1 MHVQEYIKVT
11 FPDGLEKE
19 YPKGIKLINIAK
31 DFQHQHSLEIL
42 GAIVNNELKEL
53 WKELL
58 QDSKVEFIDRS
69 SSYGNR
75 FYSRSL
81 AFLFIMAAKEVF
93 KGCKV
98 TVEHSLSKG
107 FYCEVHKNIEN
118 NIPLAEEDVKKI
130 EEKMNELVRMEL
142 HFEKTRMENKDAEDL
157 FRKTGQYDKIALLKY
172 REKKYM
178 NVYSCYGYYD
188 YFYGYMVPS
197 TAYLKTFELKYY
209 PPGLIL
215 RFPEKSNPEVIP
227 PFVEQKKLFSI
238 FREFERW
245 GKILEIENV
254 SHLNDAIVENRFK
267 DLINVSEA
275 LHEKK
280 IAQIADLI
288 TNSTDK
294 KKLVLIAG
302 PSSSGKTTFA
312 QRLAVQL
319 KVNGLRPV
327 SISIDD
333 YFKNRE
339 DTPLDEKGEYDFE
352 TVDAIDIET
361 FNDVMTRLIKGELV
375 EVPTYNFHK
384 GMREWTGKKLKIDE
398 DQIIIIEGIH
408 GLNETLTQDIP
419 REKKFKVYISALTHL
434 SIDNHNRIP
443 TSDLRLIRRIVRDF
457 QFRGTDAFSTIK
469 RWDSVR
475 RGEDKYIYPFQ
486 EEADVMFNSSLV
498 YELCV
503 LKKVALPQLL
513 KINNDVPEY
522 IEAKRLIKFLNY
534 FMPVDAEGIPNNS
547 ILQEFLGHSCFF

>member
-1 MHVQEYIKVT
+1 MLDYIKVT
-11 FPDGLEKE
+11 FPNGLEKE

-31 DFQHQHSLEIL
+31 DFQHQHKSEIL

-58 QDSKVEFIDRS
+58 QDSHVAFIDRS
-69 SSYGNR
+69 TSYGNR

-81 AFLFIMAAKEVF
+81 AFLFIIAAKEVF

-107 FYCEVHKNIEN
+107 FYCEVHKNLEDSA
-118 NIPLAEEDVKKI
+118 PLTAEDVEII
-130 EEKMNELVRMEL
+130 EQKMYQLVRMEL
-142 HFEKTRMENKDAEDL
+142 PFEKTRMNNEQAEEL
-157 FRKTGQYDKIALLKY
+157 FKKTGQYDKLALLKY

-178 NVYSCYGYYD
+178 NVYSCYGYHD

-197 TAYLKTFELKYY
+197 TAYLKIFELRFYS
-209 PPGLIL
+209 PGLIL
-215 RFPEKSNPEVIP
+215 RFPEKNDSEKLPA
-227 PFVEQKKLFSI
+227 FVEQKKLFSI
-238 FREFERW
+238 FREFEKW
-245 GKILEIENV
+245 GKILEIETV
-254 SHLNDAIVENRFK
+254 SNLNDAVVENRLK
-267 DLINVSEA
+267 ELILTAEG

-288 TNSTDK
+288 SNSKDK
-294 KKLVLIAG
+294 KKIVLIAG

-319 KVNGLRPV
+319 RVNGKRPI

-333 YFKNRE
+333 YFKNR
-339 DTPLDEKGEYDFE
+339 LDSPIDENGELDFE
-352 TVDAIDIET
+352 TIDSIDIET

-375 EVPTYNFHK
+375 EVPTYNFHT
-384 GMREWTGKKLKIDE
+384 GMREWTGKKIKIDE
-398 DQIIIIEGIH
+398 DQIIIVEGIH
-408 GLNETLTQDIP
+408 GLNETLTQEIP
-419 REKKFKVYISALTHL
+419 KENKFKIYISALTHL
-434 SIDNHNRIP
+434 GIDNYNRIP

-457 QFRGTDAFSTIK
+457 QFRGTDALSTIK

-475 RGEDKYIYPFQ
+475 KGEDKYIYPFQ

-513 KINNDVPEY
+513 MINNGVPEY

-534 FMPVDAEGIPNNS
+534 FLAVDTEEIPKNS
-547 ILQEFLGHSCFF
+547 ILQEFLGNSCFR

>member
-1 MHVQEYIKVT
+1 MQEYIKVT
-11 FPDGLEKE
+11 FPDGLVSE

-31 DFQHQHSLEIL
+31 DFQYQHGRLEIL

-53 WKELL
+53 WKELI

-81 AFLFIMAAKEVF
+81 AFLFIIAAKEVF
-93 KGCKV
+93 NGGKV

-107 FYCEVHKNIEN
+107 FYCEVYKDIAKS
-118 NIPLAEEDVKKI
+118 IPLTAEDVKKI
-130 EEKMNELVRMEL
+130 EEKMHQLVRMEL
-142 HFEKTRMENKDAEDL
+142 DFEKTKMDNKAADEL

-172 REKKYM
+172 REKKYV
-178 NVYSCYGYYD
+178 NIYSCYGYYD

-197 TAYLKTFELKYY
+197 TAYLKTFELRFYS
-209 PPGLIL
+209 PGLIL

-227 PFVEQKKLFSI
+227 EFVEQKKLFNI
-238 FREFERW
+238 FREFEKW
-245 GKILEIENV
+245 GSILEIQNV
-254 SHLNDAIVENRFK
+254 SHLNDAIVENRFS
-267 DLINVSEA
+267 DLINVAEA

-288 TNSTDK
+288 TNSKDK

-319 KVNGLRPV
+319 KVNGLKPI

-339 DTPLDEKGEYDFE
+339 DTPIDEKGEFDFE
-352 TVDAIDIET
+352 CVEAIDIET

-375 EVPTYNFHK
+375 EVPTYNFQK

-408 GLNETLTQDIP
+408 GLNELLTQDVP
-419 REKKFKVYISALTHL
+419 KNKKFKVYISALTHL
-434 SIDNHNRIP
+434 GIDNHNRIP

-457 QFRGTDAFSTIK
+457 QFRGTDALSTIR

-475 RGEDKYIYPFQ
+475 RGEDTFIYPFQ

-513 KINNDVPEY
+513 KIKNDVPEF
-522 IEAKRLIKFLNY
+522 IEAKRLVKFLNY
-534 FMPVDAEGIPNNS
+534 FLAVEAVGIPNNS
-547 ILQEFLGHSCFF
+547 ILQEFLGNSCFF

>member
-1 MHVQEYIKVT
+1 MLENIKVT
-11 FPDGLEKE
+11 FPDGSEKK
-19 YPKGIKLINIAK
+19 YLKGIKLLDIAK
-31 DFQHQHSLEIL
+31 DFQHQYKSEIL

-53 WKELL
+53 WKELHE
-58 QDSKVEFIDRS
+58 DSRVEFIDIGT
-69 SSYGNR
+69 SYGNR

-81 AFLFIMAAKEVF
+81 VFLFVIAAKEVF
-93 KGCKV
+93 KSCKV

-107 FYCEVHKNIEN
+107 FYCEVHKDFEKS
-118 NIPLAEEDVKKI
+118 IPLTEEDVKTI
-130 EEKMNELVRMEL
+130 EEKMHELVRMEL
-142 HFEKTRMENKDAEDL
+142 PYIKTRMDNKDAAEL
-157 FRKTGQYDKIALLKY
+157 FKETGQYDKIALLKY

-178 NVYSCYGYYD
+178 NVYSCYGYHD

-197 TAYLKTFELKYY
+197 TAYLKMFELRFYS
-209 PPGLIL
+209 PGLIL
-215 RFPEKSNPEVIP
+215 RFPEKSNPGIIP
-227 PFVEQKKLFSI
+227 EFVEQKKLFNI
-238 FREFERW
+238 FREFEKW

-254 SHLNDAIVENRFK
+254 SNLNDAIVENRFQE
-267 DLINVSEA
+267 LIYTAEA

-280 IAQIADLI
+280 IARIADLI
-288 TNSTDK
+288 SNSIDK
-294 KKLVLIAG
+294 KKIALIAG

-319 KVNGLRPV
+319 RVNGIRPI

-339 DTPLDEKGEYDFE
+339 DSPIDENGELDFE
-352 TVDAIDIET
+352 TIDSIDIET

-384 GMREWTGKKLKIDE
+384 GIREWTGKKLKIDE
-398 DQIIIIEGIH
+398 DQVIIVEGIH
-408 GLNETLTQDIP
+408 GLNEILTHDIP
-419 REKKFKVYISALTHL
+419 KEKKFKIYISALTHL
-434 SIDNHNRIP
+434 GIDNYNRIP

-457 QFRGTDAFSTIK
+457 QFRGTDALSTVK

-486 EEADVMFNSSLV
+486 EEADIMFNSSLP

-513 KINNDVPEY
+513 MINNDVPEY

-534 FMPVDAEGIPNNS
+534 FLSVESVGIPTNS
-547 ILQEFLGHSCFF
+547 ILQEFLGQSCFF

>member
-1 MHVQEYIKVT
+1 VQEYIKVT
-11 FPDGLEKE
+11 FPDGLVRE

-31 DFQHQHSLEIL
+31 DFQYQHGLDIL
-42 GAIVNNELKEL
+42 GAVVNNELKEL
-53 WKELL
+53 WKVLVE
-58 QDSKVEFIDRS
+58 DSKVEFIDRS
-69 SSYGNR
+69 TSYGNR

-81 AFLFIMAAKEVF
+81 AFLFIIAAKEVF
-93 KGCKV
+93 SGAKV

-107 FYCEVHKNIEN
+107 FYCEVHKESGNSTS
-118 NIPLAEEDVKKI
+118 LTEEDVKKI
-130 EEKMNELVRMEL
+130 EEKMHQLVRMEL
-142 HFEKTRMENKDAEDL
+142 DFKKTKMDNKDAYEL
-157 FRKTGQYDKIALLKY
+157 FRKTGQHDKIALLKY
-172 REKKYM
+172 REKKYV

-197 TAYLKTFELKYY
+197 TAYLKTFELRFYS
-209 PPGLIL
+209 PGLIL
-215 RFPEKSNPEVIP
+215 RFPEKCNSEVIP
-227 PFVEQKKLFSI
+227 EFVEQKKLFNI
-238 FREFERW
+238 FREFEKW
-245 GKILEIENV
+245 GSILEIQNV

-267 DLINVSEA
+267 DLINVAEA

-280 IAQIADLI
+280 IGQIADLI
-288 TNSTDK
+288 ANSEDK

-319 KVNGLRPV
+319 KVNGLKPI

-339 DTPLDEKGEYDFE
+339 DTPIDEQGEFDFE
-352 TVDAIDIET
+352 SVEAIDIET

-384 GMREWTGKKLKIDE
+384 GMREWTGKKIKINE
-398 DQIIIIEGIH
+398 DQIVIIEGIH
-408 GLNETLTQDIP
+408 GLNEILTQNIP
-419 REKKFKVYISALTHL
+419 HKNKFKVYISALTHL
-434 SIDNHNRIP
+434 GVDDHNRIP

-457 QFRGTDAFSTIK
+457 QFRGTDALSTIK

-475 RGEDKYIYPFQ
+475 RGEDKYIYPYQ

-513 KINNDVPEY
+513 KIENDVPEY
-522 IEAKRLIKFLNY
+522 IEAKRLVKFLNY
-534 FMPVDAEGIPNNS
+534 FLPVEAEGIPSNS
-547 ILQEFLGHSCFF
+547 ILQEFLGKSCFF

>member
-1 MHVQEYIKVT
+1 MQEYIKVT

-31 DFQHQHSLEIL
+31 DFQHQHRLEIL

-58 QDSKVEFIDRS
+58 QDSEVEFIDRS
-69 SSYGNR
+69 TPYGHR

-81 AFLFIMAAKEVF
+81 AFLFIIAAKEVF

-107 FYCEVHKNIEN
+107 FYCEVHKNSDSSIT
-118 NIPLAEEDVKKI
+118 LTEEDVKKI
-130 EEKMNELVRMEL
+130 EEKMQQLVRMEL
-142 HFEKTRMENKDAEDL
+142 PFEKTRMDNEAAEEL

-197 TAYLKTFELKYY
+197 TAYLRTFELRFYS
-209 PPGLIL
+209 PGMIL

-227 PFVEQKKLFSI
+227 EFVEQKKLFNI
-238 FREFERW
+238 FREFEKW
-245 GKILEIENV
+245 GRILEIENV

-267 DLINVSEA
+267 DLINVAEA

-288 TNSTDK
+288 ANSPEK

-312 QRLAVQL
+312 QRLSVQL
-319 KVNGLRPV
+319 KVNGLRPI

-339 DTPLDEKGEYDFE
+339 DTPLDEHGEFDFE
-352 TVDAIDIET
+352 TVEAIDIDT
-361 FNDVMTRLIKGELV
+361 FNEVMSKLIKGELV

-408 GLNETLTQDIP
+408 GLNEVLTQDIP
-419 REKKFKVYISALTHL
+419 KEKKFKVYISALTHL

-457 QFRGTDAFSTIK
+457 QFRGTDALSTIK

-475 RGEDKYIYPFQ
+475 RGEDRFIYPFQ

-503 LKKVALPQLL
+503 LKKVALPQLI
-513 KINNDVPEY
+513 KIKNDVPEY
-522 IEAKRLIKFLNY
+522 IEAKRLVKFLNY
-534 FMPVDAEGIPNNS
+534 FLPVDAEGIPNNS
-547 ILQEFLGHSCFF
+547 ILQEFLGQSCFF

>member
-1 MHVQEYIKVT
+1 MQEYIKVT
-11 FPDGLEKE
+11 FPEGLEKE

-31 DFQHQHSLEIL
+31 DFQRHHKYQIL

-53 WKELL
+53 WKELS
-58 QDSKVEFIDRS
+58 QDSKVEFIDMS
-69 SSYGNR
+69 TAYGHR

-81 AFLFIMAAKEVF
+81 AFLFIIAAKEVF

-107 FYCEVHKNIEN
+107 FYCEVKKSNEEDSV
-118 NIPLAEEDVKKI
+118 LTEEDVKSI
-130 EEKMNELVRMEL
+130 EEKMHQLVRMEL
-142 HFEKTRMENKDAEDL
+142 PFEKTRMDNEEAEAL

-197 TAYLKTFELKYY
+197 TAYLRTFELKFYA
-209 PPGLIL
+209 PGLIL
-215 RFPEKSNPEVIP
+215 RFPEKSSPDIIPE
-227 PFVEQKKLFSI
+227 FVEHKKLFNI
-238 FREFERW
+238 FREFEKW
-245 GKILEIENV
+245 GNILEMENV
-254 SHLNDAIVENRFK
+254 SHLNDVITGGKFK
-267 DLINVSEA
+267 ELINIAEA

-280 IAQIADLI
+280 IAQIADMI
-288 TNSTDK
+288 TNSDEK
-294 KKLVLIAG
+294 KILVLIAG

-319 KVNGLRPV
+319 RVNGLRPI
-327 SISIDD
+327 SISLDD

-339 DTPLDEKGEYDFE
+339 DTPIDEKGEYDFE
-352 TVDAIDIET
+352 TVEAIDVET

-375 EVPTYNFHK
+375 EVPTYNFHT
-384 GMREWTGKKLKIDE
+384 GMREWTGKKLKISE
-398 DQIIIIEGIH
+398 DQVIIVEGIH
-408 GLNETLTQDIP
+408 GLNETLTQHIP
-419 REKKFKVYISALTHL
+419 KEKKFKIYISALTHL

-457 QFRGTDAFSTIK
+457 QFRSADALSTIK

-475 RGEDKYIYPFQ
+475 RGEDKFIYPFQ
-486 EEADVMFNSSLV
+486 EEADIMFNSSLV

-513 KINNDVPEY
+513 KIKNDVPEY

-534 FMPVDAEGIPNNS
+534 FLPVEFEGIPFNS
-547 ILQEFLGHSCFF
+547 ILREFLGQSCFF

>member
-1 MHVQEYIKVT
+1 MQEYIKVT
-11 FPDGLEKE
+11 FPDGLERE

-31 DFQHQHSLEIL
+31 DFQYQHGLEIL

-53 WKELL
+53 WKELV

-81 AFLFIMAAKEVF
+81 AFLFIIAAKEVF
-93 KGCKV
+93 NGGKV

-107 FYCEVHKNIEN
+107 FYCEVHKELGDNT
-118 NIPLAEEDVKKI
+118 LLTEEDVKKI
-130 EEKMNELVRMEL
+130 EEKMHQLVRMEL
-142 HFEKTRMENKDAEDL
+142 DFNKTKMDSKTAEEL

-172 REKKYM
+172 REKKYV
-178 NVYSCYGYYD
+178 NVYSCYGYND

-197 TAYLKTFELKYY
+197 TAYLKTFELRFYA
-209 PPGLIL
+209 PGLIL
-215 RFPEKSNPEVIP
+215 RFPEKCNPEVIP
-227 PFVEQKKLFSI
+227 AFVEQKKLFNI
-238 FREFERW
+238 FREFEKW
-245 GKILEIENV
+245 GSILEIQNV
-254 SHLNDAIVENRFK
+254 SHLNDAIVGNKFN
-267 DLINVSEA
+267 DLINVAEA

-280 IAQIADLI
+280 IGQIADLI
-288 TNSTDK
+288 ANSKDK

-319 KVNGLRPV
+319 KVDGLKPI

-339 DTPLDEKGEYDFE
+339 DTPVDEQGEFDFE
-352 TVDAIDIET
+352 SVDAIDIET

-384 GMREWTGKKLKIDE
+384 GMREWTGKKIKIDE

-408 GLNETLTQDIP
+408 GLNEILTQNIP
-419 REKKFKVYISALTHL
+419 HKKKFKVYISALTHL
-434 SIDNHNRIP
+434 GVDNHNRIP

-457 QFRGTDAFSTIK
+457 QFRGTDALSTIK

-475 RGEDKYIYPFQ
+475 RGEDKFIYPFQ

-513 KINNDVPEY
+513 KIKNDVPEY
-522 IEAKRLIKFLNY
+522 IEAKRLVKFLNY
-534 FMPVDAEGIPNNS
+534 FLSVEAVGIPNNS
-547 ILQEFLGHSCFF
+547 ILQEFLGKSCFF

>member
-1 MHVQEYIKVT
+1 VQEYIKVT
-11 FPDGLEKE
+11 FPDGLVRE
-19 YPKGIKLINIAK
+19 YPNGIKLINIAK
-31 DFQHQHSLEIL
+31 DFQYQHGLDIL
-42 GAIVNNELKEL
+42 GAVVNNELKEL
-53 WKELL
+53 WKVLVE
-58 QDSKVEFIDRS
+58 DSKVEFIDRS
-69 SSYGNR
+69 TSYGNR

-81 AFLFIMAAKEVF
+81 AFLFIIAAKEVF
-93 KGCKV
+93 NGAKV

-107 FYCEVHKNIEN
+107 FYCEVHKESGNSIS
-118 NIPLAEEDVKKI
+118 LTEEDVKKI
-130 EEKMNELVRMEL
+130 EEKMHQLVRMEL
-142 HFEKTRMENKDAEDL
+142 DFKKTKMDNKDADEL
-157 FRKTGQYDKIALLKY
+157 FRKTGQHDKIALLKY
-172 REKKYM
+172 REKKYV

-197 TAYLKTFELKYY
+197 TAYLKTFELRFYA
-209 PPGLIL
+209 PGLIL
-215 RFPEKSNPEVIP
+215 RFPEKCNPEVIP
-227 PFVEQKKLFSI
+227 AFVEQKKLFNI
-238 FREFERW
+238 FREFEKW
-245 GKILEIENV
+245 GSILEIQNV

-267 DLINVSEA
+267 DLINVAEA

-280 IAQIADLI
+280 IGQIADLI
-288 TNSTDK
+288 ANSEDK

-319 KVNGLRPV
+319 KVNGLKPI

-339 DTPLDEKGEYDFE
+339 DTPIDEQGEFDFE
-352 TVDAIDIET
+352 SVEAIDIET

-384 GMREWTGKKLKIDE
+384 GMREWTGKKIKINE
-398 DQIIIIEGIH
+398 DQIVIIEGIH
-408 GLNETLTQDIP
+408 GLNEILTQNIP
-419 REKKFKVYISALTHL
+419 HKNKFKVYISALTHL
-434 SIDNHNRIP
+434 GVDDHNRIP

-457 QFRGTDAFSTIK
+457 QFRGTDALSTIK

-475 RGEDKYIYPFQ
+475 RGEDKFIYPYQ

-513 KINNDVPEY
+513 KIENDVPEY
-522 IEAKRLIKFLNY
+522 IEAKRLVKFLNY
-534 FMPVDAEGIPNNS
+534 FLPVEAVGIPNNS
-547 ILQEFLGHSCFF
+547 ILQEFLGKSCFF